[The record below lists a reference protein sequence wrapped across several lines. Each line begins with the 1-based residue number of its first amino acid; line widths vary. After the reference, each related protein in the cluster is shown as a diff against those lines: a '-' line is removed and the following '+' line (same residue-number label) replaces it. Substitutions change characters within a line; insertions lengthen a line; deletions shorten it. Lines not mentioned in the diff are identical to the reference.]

1 MSYSL
6 NDNFYIDTETST
18 ARLQGNLDLQNSIRF
33 NKTDTEEGIVIQA
46 NIIKERLTETPYIPN
61 EIGTQFNTR
70 IINNVINSN
79 NLQIQIMDTYMNLDN
94 TQVILQLRNTDLN
107 NTYILPLLGNNYISI
122 PPSHQLYYKLDTT
135 FHTFQPSTSYL
146 PYIGT
151 TYENR
156 TYFQYNQF
164 DYFIGYAYG
173 SNTF

>member
-122 PPSHQLYYKLDTT
+122 PQAINCIINWIQHFIHFSHQLLIYHILEQRMKIVLI
-135 FHTFQPSTSYL
+135 F
-146 PYIGT
+146 
-151 TYENR
+151 
-156 TYFQYNQF
+156 
-164 DYFIGYAYG
+164 
-173 SNTF
+173 NTINLIILLVMHMEAIHF